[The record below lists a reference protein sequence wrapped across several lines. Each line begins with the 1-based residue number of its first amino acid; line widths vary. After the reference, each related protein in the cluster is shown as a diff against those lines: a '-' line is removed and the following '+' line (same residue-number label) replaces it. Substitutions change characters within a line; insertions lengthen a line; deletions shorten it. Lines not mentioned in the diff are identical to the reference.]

1 MKEVVILLKKSI
13 LFENIS
19 DEEIEEILEK
29 SNSKVVSIKK
39 DEYLFYQEEESKN
52 LFILIEGIVQ
62 IEKVDANG
70 KRMIMNRFD
79 EVGTMFAEVYVY
91 FSDKL
96 YDYSCIAVK
105 NSKILAMPKE
115 FLLNIDDLTQ
125 KYNYKLT
132 QNMLKI
138 LSRKAFFLNQKVLIL
153 SSFTLRQKIASYLLQ
168 RVRECGL
175 KGKPLDLLF
184 KREELADFIGTT
196 RPSLS
201 REMLQMQ
208 DDGIIRLNKDT
219 FEVIDLEK
227 LKDLV

>member
-1 MKEVVILLKKSI
+1 
-13 LFENIS
+13 
-19 DEEIEEILEK
+19 
-29 SNSKVVSIKK
+29 
-39 DEYLFYQEEESKN
+39 
-52 LFILIEGIVQ
+52 
-62 IEKVDANG
+62 
-70 KRMIMNRFD
+70 
-79 EVGTMFAEVYVY
+79 
-91 FSDKL
+91 
-96 YDYSCIAVK
+96 
-105 NSKILAMPKE
+105 
-115 FLLNIDDLTQ
+115 
-125 KYNYKLT
+125 
-132 QNMLKI
+132 MLKI